1 MSAEQR
7 RKDMKLLSAFLF
19 VSCIYVLNAHGI
31 GEKFIQLR
39 FVFHDSLYLNITPLE
54 TLLVDDKFDCSFA
67 CVHTKLCISFN
78 LEKTSVEKLLC
89 ELLPSSIYNNTGEIV
104 LNFKFDH
111 YSIQVSSKKPTIID
125 VA

>member
-1 MSAEQR
+1 MSAERR
-7 RKDMKLLSAFLF
+7 RKDIKLLSEFLF
-19 VSCIYVLNAHGI
+19 VSCFYVLNAHGI

-54 TLLVDDKFDCSFA
+54 ILLVDDREFDCSFA
-67 CVHTKLCISFN
+67 CVHNKLCISFN
-78 LEKTSVEKLLC
+78 LAETSAEKLWC

-111 YSIQVSSKKPTIID
+111 YSIQVSSKPTIID

>member
-1 MSAEQR
+1 MSAERR
-7 RKDMKLLSAFLF
+7 RKDIKLLSEFLF

-39 FVFHDSLYLNITPLE
+39 FAFHDSLYLNITPLE
-54 TLLVDDKFDCSFA
+54 TLLVVDDKFDCSFA
-67 CVHTKLCISFN
+67 YVHNKLCISFN
-78 LEKTSVEKLLC
+78 LVETSAEKLWC

-111 YSIQVSSKKPTIID
+111 YSIQVSSKPTIID

>member
-1 MSAEQR
+1 MSAERR

-54 TLLVDDKFDCSFA
+54 TLLVVDNKFDCSFA
-67 CVHTKLCISFN
+67 YVHNKLCISFD
-78 LEKTSVEKLLC
+78 LAETSAEKLWC

-111 YSIQVSSKKPTIID
+111 YRIQVSSKPTIID

>member
-7 RKDMKLLSAFLF
+7 RKDMKLLSEFLF

-54 TLLVDDKFDCSFA
+54 TLLVVDDKFDCSFA
-67 CVHTKLCISFN
+67 CVHNKLCISFN
-78 LEKTSVEKLLC
+78 LAETSAEKLWC

-111 YSIQVSSKKPTIID
+111 YSIQVSSKPTIID

>member
-31 GEKFIQLR
+31 GKTFQVQLQ
-39 FVFHDSLYLNITPLE
+39 FAFHDSLYLNITPLE

-67 CVHTKLCISFN
+67 CVHN
-78 LEKTSVEKLLC
+78 KTLYFLQLGRDVNRKTLVRA
-89 ELLPSSIYNNTGEIV
+89 SSI
-104 LNFKFDH
+104 
-111 YSIQVSSKKPTIID
+111 
-125 VA
+125 